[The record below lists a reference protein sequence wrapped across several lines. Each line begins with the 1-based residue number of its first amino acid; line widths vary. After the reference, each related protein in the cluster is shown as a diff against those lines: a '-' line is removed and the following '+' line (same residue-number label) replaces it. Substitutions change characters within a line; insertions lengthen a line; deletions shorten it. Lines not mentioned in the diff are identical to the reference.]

1 MEKQT
6 FDLIIRG
13 ASIYDG
19 ESDAAYTA
27 DVGIQKEKIVEI
39 GDIPK
44 TAGPS
49 VNGQGLSLMPGIIDI
64 HTHYDA
70 QLTWDPTLSPS
81 PSMGVTTVVIGN
93 CGFGIAPCPPETRE
107 LMLKNLSVVEG
118 MNLETL
124 LGGTRW
130 KFESFESYLEF
141 IKQQKPYANV
151 AALVGHS
158 TVRTAVM
165 GDKASITKEPSAE
178 EMTEMRNMV
187 DGAIAAGAIGF
198 ASSFSPNHSGFAGK
212 PMPSTIAGDHEL
224 MELLAPLKKNKKGVF
239 VSATGS
245 RATPQY
251 MENIHK
257 RFGCPSFMVTVLA
270 MHNQTDPEL
279 SIRYYENCD
288 GALERGHEVYI
299 HANPH
304 PLSFD
309 FTLRNPYIFFAHSAF
324 DKIKSAT
331 ADQLKMIYQSSE
343 FKQEFIENLKTIK
356 SGALFNGEWKKI
368 ELNEIAITTIAKNN
382 GKNPLDWLFEQSLDT
397 TFVAKL
403 FQNDNKAVAKLL
415 TRPSAVIGL
424 SDAGA
429 HVEFLCDAGF
439 GLFFLEHW
447 VKNTQS
453 FTLSEG
459 VKKLTSDIA
468 KKYRIKERG
477 KIKPG
482 FFADLVFFDPEKV
495 GLTDLYKSFDLP
507 SNGSRMLRK
516 PKGVHGVWVN
526 GQRVAAE
533 NSPLDLDSGPGKI
546 LTEFSF

>member
-224 MELLAPLKKNKKGVF
+224 MELLAPLKKNKKV
-239 VSATGS
+239 
-245 RATPQY
+245 
-251 MENIHK
+251 I
-257 RFGCPSFMVTVLA
+257 LA
-270 MHNQTDPEL
+270 
-279 SIRYYENCD
+279 
-288 GALERGHEVYI
+288 
-299 HANPH
+299 
-304 PLSFD
+304 D
-309 FTLRNPYIFFAHSAF
+309 F
-324 DKIKSAT
+324 
-331 ADQLKMIYQSSE
+331 
-343 FKQEFIENLKTIK
+343 
-356 SGALFNGEWKKI
+356 
-368 ELNEIAITTIAKNN
+368 
-382 GKNPLDWLFEQSLDT
+382 SL
-397 TFVAKL
+397 
-403 FQNDNKAVAKLL
+403 
-415 TRPSAVIGL
+415 
-424 SDAGA
+424 
-429 HVEFLCDAGF
+429 
-439 GLFFLEHW
+439 
-447 VKNTQS
+447 
-453 FTLSEG
+453 
-459 VKKLTSDIA
+459 
-468 KKYRIKERG
+468 
-477 KIKPG
+477 
-482 FFADLVFFDPEKV
+482 
-495 GLTDLYKSFDLP
+495 
-507 SNGSRMLRK
+507 
-516 PKGVHGVWVN
+516 
-526 GQRVAAE
+526 
-533 NSPLDLDSGPGKI
+533 
-546 LTEFSF
+546 